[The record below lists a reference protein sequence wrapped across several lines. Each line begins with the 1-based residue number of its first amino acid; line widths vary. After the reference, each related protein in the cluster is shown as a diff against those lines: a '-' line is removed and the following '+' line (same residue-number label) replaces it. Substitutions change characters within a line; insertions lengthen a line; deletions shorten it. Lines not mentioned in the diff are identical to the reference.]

1 MSQLHLVEESASGV
15 RHSRASRLFRAVE
28 VQLHSTNSQVA
39 AVDFGK
45 QRLSCT
51 RESAD
56 CTLEPVGSMPSA
68 SCTLSSF
75 DAAARR
81 MQSTQELGG
90 ALRGAP
96 PGTSAQ
102 LVSDALN
109 VSKPMQLWI
118 RSVVH
123 HRQILLTQIQRAH
136 ADQAGAK
143 HAHRRWAIF
152 SLTPSDGHIAWLPW
166 LGAYALH
173 QLGATPLALLIGGA
187 GETHGSTVTT
197 TVAGIRF
204 PLRSLL
210 LP

>member
-51 RESAD
+51 SERAD
-56 CTLEPVGSMPSA
+56 PLEHVGSMPSA

-90 ALRGAP
+90 ALRSAP
-96 PGTSAQ
+96 PATSAQ

-118 RSVVH
+118 RSLLH
-123 HRQILLTQIQRAH
+123 HRQIQTQIQRAH
-136 ADQAGAK
+136 ADQADAK

-152 SLTPSDGHIAWLPW
+152 SLTQSDGHIAWLPW
-166 LGAYALH
+166 LSAYALH
-173 QLGATPLALLIGGA
+173 QLGATPLVLLIGGA
-187 GETHGSTVTT
+187 GETYDSTVTT
-197 TVAGIRF
+197 MVAGIRF